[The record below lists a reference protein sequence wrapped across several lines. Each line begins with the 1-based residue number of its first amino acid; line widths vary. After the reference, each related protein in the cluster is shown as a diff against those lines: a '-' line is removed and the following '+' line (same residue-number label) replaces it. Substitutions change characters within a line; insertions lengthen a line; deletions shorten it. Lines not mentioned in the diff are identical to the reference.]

1 MYLHL
6 KEKDSQSNKPDMQV
20 SWLYTVLQKKILVIH
35 VTKHGILKDAYSK
48 HTASI

>member
-6 KEKDSQSNKPDMQV
+6 KEKNSQSNKLDMQV

-48 HTASI
+48 HAASI